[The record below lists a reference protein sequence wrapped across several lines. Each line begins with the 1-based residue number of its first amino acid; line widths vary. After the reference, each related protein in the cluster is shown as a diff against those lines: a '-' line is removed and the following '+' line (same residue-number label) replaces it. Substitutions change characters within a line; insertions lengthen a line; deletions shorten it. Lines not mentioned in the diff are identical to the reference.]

1 MNRYEDR
8 TQFREPPRFLD
19 FVFGSD
25 SLIGGLGASLFSK
38 GFKEAVDLDL
48 WALLGLQTI
57 PLMTTP
63 FTISSLV
70 TVSLSE
76 LSTFTF
82 SAVVFDLVTSSSSFA
97 IVLFDDVSLET
108 EPVLVIKL
116 ELDSE
121 CASPLFSVGGLDDDG
136 TFTQRLQHGSA
147 WFQDIQQNTQGQHK
161 YL

>member
-1 MNRYEDR
+1 
-8 TQFREPPRFLD
+8 
-19 FVFGSD
+19 
-25 SLIGGLGASLFSK
+25 
-38 GFKEAVDLDL
+38 
-48 WALLGLQTI
+48 
-57 PLMTTP
+57 MTTP

-136 TFTQRLQHGSA
+136 TFTQRLQRFSM
-147 WFQDIQQNTQGQHK
+147 IPRYSTKYTRTTQISIVKASRKRFFKG
-161 YL
+161 